1 MINSYNFLEVVN
13 QDTGHMKVVTELT
26 DELFDTGYRFLQY
39 IPNSRVDLPEV
50 DAQRE
55 EDLLERMANSSND
68 PCYWSKH
75 HVEGGKC
82 ASDLAS
88 DPIYHAPLEI
98 Y

>member
-13 QDTGHMKVVTELT
+13 QDTGHTKVVTELT

-55 EDLLERMANSSND
+55 EDSLERMANSSND

-88 DPIYHAPLEI
+88 DPIYHAPIEI

>member
-39 IPNSRVDLPEV
+39 IPNS
-50 DAQRE
+50 
-55 EDLLERMANSSND
+55 LERMANSSND

-88 DPIYHAPLEI
+88 DPIYHTPIEI